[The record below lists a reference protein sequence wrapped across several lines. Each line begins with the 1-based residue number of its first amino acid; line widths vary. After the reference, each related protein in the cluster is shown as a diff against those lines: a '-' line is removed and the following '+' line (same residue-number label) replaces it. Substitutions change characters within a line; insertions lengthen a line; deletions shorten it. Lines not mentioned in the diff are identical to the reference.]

1 MEEVKKI
8 LEIQKKICPEIH
20 ENGQNNTK
28 LPLKFKNVKIHTK
41 IKLKGKKLNNIF
53 II

>member
-28 LPLKFKNVKIHTK
+28 MLKITPKIQK
-41 IKLKGKKLNNIF
+41 C
-53 II
+53 